1 MENILVTGGL
11 GFIGLNLI
19 ANLTKTNKYYIH
31 NVDNFSLGH
40 TFFDNFLSEIQKN
53 KVKNYKFDINEKDK
67 ISEILNDYK
76 IKKCFHLAA
85 ESHVDR
91 SILDPKVFFKSNVMG
106 TLNILQTVKELD
118 ISKLIHTSTSEVYGS
133 AKFIPITEKHPLNGQ
148 SPYSASKIAADHL
161 ANSFYL
167 SFNTPVVTLRPF
179 NTYGP
184 RQSLRAIIPTIICQ
198 NLTGLKTIKL
208 GTLKTTRDFTYISD
222 TISAFIKAI
231 KSKNAIGKTINIGT
245 GYEVSIKKISEIIM
259 KITNKKLKIISEK
272 ERTRPNKSEVNRLCC
287 SNQLAKKVLNWKP
300 SYTGLKGLEKGIGET
315 IKWFGKSENLKKYK
329 TKDFTF

>member
-1 MENILVTGGL
+1 MNILVTGAE
-11 GFIGLNLI
+11 GFIGSHLSEALV
-19 ANLTKTNKYYIH
+19 K
-31 NVDNFSLGH
+31 LGH
-40 TFFDNFLSEIQKN
+40 
-53 KVKNYKFDINEKDK
+53 KVKCIVLYNSF
-67 ISEILNDYK
+67 NDYGWLDHIDK
-76 IKKCFHLAA
+76 NIRKEIEICFGDIRDQSFVKKSMKKCDVVIHLAA
-85 ESHVDR
+85 LIGIPYSYISPR
-91 SILDPKVFFKSNVMG
+91 SYVETNVMG

-259 KITNKKLKIISEK
+259 KTTNKKLKIISEK

-300 SYTGLKGLEKGIGET
+300 SYTGLKGLEKGICET